1 VEEGGCEQA
10 GWASRLHREGRE
22 GAGPALRVGPGQG
35 QVGPAGREEW
45 RGREKFGP
53 REEKDFP
60 FSIRHRGM
68 KTKEFGEGFKKRS
81 DIIQWSLRRT
91 PTKKLRTDSLR
102 LRDRLNEDS
111 GRLCYGFVHSKRNSK
126 P

>member
-1 VEEGGCEQA
+1 MRAGRLGLAASQGRKGGRWA
-10 GWASRLHREGRE
+10 GAAGWARARSGWASRERK
-22 GAGPALRVGPGQG
+22 
-35 QVGPAGREEW
+35 EW

-60 FSIRHRGM
+60 FSIRHKGM